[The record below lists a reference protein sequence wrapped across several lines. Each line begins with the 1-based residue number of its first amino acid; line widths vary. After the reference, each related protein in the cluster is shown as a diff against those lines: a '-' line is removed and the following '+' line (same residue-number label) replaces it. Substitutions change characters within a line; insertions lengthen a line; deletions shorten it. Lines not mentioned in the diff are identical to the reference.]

1 MVEFVENIV
10 GIGGYSEVYRG
21 DLWDGKRIAVKRLAR
36 ESGDMNKEK
45 EFLTE
50 LGIISH
56 VSHPNTALLL
66 GCCVERGLYLV
77 FRFSENG
84 NLYSALHGNLSS
96 DDFHVVIMID
106 NISFFCLFNIDL
118 VL

>member
-1 MVEFVENIV
+1 M
-10 GIGGYSEVYRG
+10 YRG
-21 DLWDGKRIAVKRLAR
+21 DLWDGRRIAVKRLTK

-50 LGIISH
+50 LGITSH

-84 NLYSALHGNLSS
+84 NLYSALHGNLTS
-96 DDFHVVIMID
+96 DNFHFVDIISKTTRNFGEYKILVIF
-106 NISFFCLFNIDL
+106 NNFFI
-118 VL
+118 

>member
-1 MVEFVENIV
+1 M
-10 GIGGYSEVYRG
+10 YRG
-21 DLWDGKRIAVKRLAR
+21 DLCDGRRIAVKRLTK
-36 ESGDMNKEK
+36 ESGDMIKEK

-84 NLYSALHGNLSS
+84 NLYSALHGNLTSYN
-96 DDFHVVIMID
+96 FHVVIKLSSYSKD
-106 NISFFCLFNIDL
+106 NI
-118 VL
+118 VLILNN

>member
-1 MVEFVENIV
+1 M
-10 GIGGYSEVYRG
+10 YRG
-21 DLWDGKRIAVKRLAR
+21 DLCDGRRIAVKRLTK
-36 ESGDMNKEK
+36 ESGDMSKEK

-84 NLYSALHGNLSS
+84 NLYSALHGNLTSYN
-96 DDFHVVIMID
+96 FHVVIKLSSYSKD
-106 NISFFCLFNIDL
+106 NI
-118 VL
+118 VLILNN

>member
-1 MVEFVENIV
+1 M
-10 GIGGYSEVYRG
+10 YRG
-21 DLWDGKRIAVKRLAR
+21 DLCDGRRIAVKRLTK
-36 ESGDMNKEK
+36 ESGDMIKEK

-84 NLYSALHGNLSS
+84 NLYSALHGNLTSYN
-96 DDFHVVIMID
+96 FHVAIKLSSYSKD
-106 NISFFCLFNIDL
+106 NISFNIE
-118 VL
+118 

>member
-1 MVEFVENIV
+1 LKLLILAGNIV

-21 DLWDGKRIAVKRLAR
+21 DLWDGRRIAVKRLAK

-66 GCCVERGLYLV
+66 GCCVEKGLYLV

-84 NLYSALHGNLSS
+84 TLYSALHGNLTSYYF
-96 DDFHVVIMID
+96 DVVII
-106 NISFFCLFNIDL
+106 
-118 VL
+118 VLLQF